1 MFVFSKKRFA
11 LILSCLFISFSFYIA
26 SNTTENR
33 TFDITQVSAIPV
45 NEKVI
50 VLDAGHRSE
59 KMVAL

>member
-11 LILSCLFISFSFYIA
+11 LILSCIFLSFTFFIA
-26 SNTTENR
+26 SNKMENR
-33 TFDITQVSAIPV
+33 TFDITQVSAVPV

-59 KMVAL
+59 KTVVL